1 MILCAAFAQVA
12 LCLMQATLSVFW
24 QYFALCEYTEAHTHT
39 HTHHHHHTP
48 LSLSLSL
55 SHTHTHTHTH
65 IHTQIFKTPLSPPLS
80 VSLSLSLCL
89 CLSLSLSFS
98 LSLFLS
104 VCLSV
109 SLCAVE
115 ADLECPFSQQRN
127 RNQVHFILSC
137 PMYYDLRDKYIPR
150 KCVRCPSLF

>member
-1 MILCAAFAQVA
+1 M
-12 LCLMQATLSVFW
+12 S
-24 QYFALCEYTEAHTHT
+24 YFDMSCSLAHNIHWRW
-39 HTHHHHHTP
+39 
-48 LSLSLSL
+48 LRK
-55 SHTHTHTHTH
+55 TH

-127 RNQVHFILSC
+127 WNQIHFILSC
-137 PMYYDLRDKYIPR
+137 PMYYDLSPTPTRYFYTKGFYSTQYYL
-150 KCVRCPSLF
+150 VRTDVVPVTLRWSKVAWLCSLPQLTWPHGLF